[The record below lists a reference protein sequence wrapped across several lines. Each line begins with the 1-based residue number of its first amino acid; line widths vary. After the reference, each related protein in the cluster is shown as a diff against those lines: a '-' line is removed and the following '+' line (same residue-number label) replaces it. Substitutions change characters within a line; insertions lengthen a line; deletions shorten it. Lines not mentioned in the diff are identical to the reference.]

1 MAFCITHLGEGENS
15 MQALRRIQTV
25 DSDHVLIKIPKAF
38 MKRSLEIII
47 MPIDN
52 LKASSQTSTAWPKD
66 FFAKTA
72 GCLADTP
79 LVREDQ
85 GEYEVRNSIQ

>member
-1 MAFCITHLGEGENS
+1 MKEKTACKL
-15 MQALRRIQTV
+15 LRRIQTV
-25 DSDHVLIKIPKAF
+25 DSDHVFIKIPKAF

-52 LKASSQTSTAWPKD
+52 SKAASETSTAWPKD

-72 GCLADTP
+72 GCLADAP

-85 GEYEVRNSIQ
+85 GEYEVRNTIQ

>member
-1 MAFCITHLGEGENS
+1 MAFYGIHQDEGENN
-15 MQALRRIQTV
+15 MQALRKIQTV
-25 DSDHVLIKIPKAF
+25 DSDHVFIKIPKAF

-47 MPIDN
+47 MPIDTS
-52 LKASSQTSTAWPKD
+52 KSTSETSTAWPND

-72 GCLADTP
+72 GCLADAP

-85 GEYEVRNSIQ
+85 GEYEVRNTIR